1 MAELPPLFLMWV
13 LTENA
18 NISEHD
24 KKLVLSGVD
33 LDKPE
38 EIYESTK
45 KALLKYC
52 GNDSSPL
59 CSAGAAVGPILA
71 PESAF
76 FLRKSKGTQQLPR
89 KRIPKTKRR

>member
-1 MAELPPLFLMWV
+1 MAELLSLFLMWI

-33 LDKPE
+33 LDKPAD
-38 EIYESTK
+38 IYESTK

-52 GNDSSPL
+52 GNDSSPS
-59 CSAGAAVGPILA
+59 CSAGAAAGLTLA
-71 PESAF
+71 PDTAF
-76 FLRKSKGTQQLPR
+76 FSGRGREIESFRGR
-89 KRIPKTKRR
+89 G